1 MWSERLQSN
10 KANRKVLSLFK
21 FKFFTLLL
29 FIVCMLS
36 SCHER
41 KINPN
46 TNLQLSDY
54 DSISLD
60 NYRISPKLV
69 RREIR
74 NMLATDSDSTLS
86 DYYARTYYVKHRSLV
101 WIDRKGIDDR
111 ADTLAARLKTVTEF
125 GFNTE
130 QFRLQEIE
138 ADLKRVRNL
147 DFEGKSNTISK
158 VLGRLEYNLTKAL
171 FRYSA
176 GQRFGYTNPNN
187 ILNRLDKREN
197 SEAYATLYGLKS
209 PYAKRS
215 FYRQAVEAVQKDSLS
230 AFLDASEPQN
240 PYYKQL
246 VRIFNSDSARYFNKQ
261 LLLVNMERCR
271 WRMADYPWNHKKYV
285 LVNVPSM
292 HLRAIDGDKVLTM
305 RIGCGSLKTKT
316 PLLSSNIMRM
326 DINPQWIMPRSIVKK
341 SIIPRLG
348 NRWYFKSRHYFIRDR
363 ATGKDIEPWQAS
375 PAALL
380 DGSQLAIQEG
390 GEGNSLGRIIFRFN
404 NDFSIYLHDTSS
416 RDVFERAERDVS
428 HGCIRVEKPFE
439 LAEFL
444 LGEGKRSTIEKI
456 RYSMNADVS
465 PLGKSKDELT
475 EQEQAVADTLQK
487 KMLIG
492 KAEVKPVVPLFIW
505 YFTLYPDEN
514 GKIQYYNDLYGYDV
528 VIYHDL
534 RNYL

>member
-1 MWSERLQSN
+1 MLLERFPSSKLEGKNS
-10 KANRKVLSLFK
+10 
-21 FKFFTLLL
+21 LLL
-29 FIVCMLS
+29 NLIFMAFFLVGVCLLS
-36 SCHER
+36 SCGDR

-46 TNLQLSDY
+46 ANLRLEDY
-54 DSISLD
+54 DSID
-60 NYRISPKLV
+60 IEGYRISLRQI
-69 RREIR
+69 RRELR
-74 NMLATDSDSTLS
+74 RMVGSDSDSTLS
-86 DYYARTYYVKHRSLV
+86 DYYARTYYVKHRPLI

-111 ADTLAARLKTVTEF
+111 ADTLALRLHSVRKLGF
-125 GFNTE
+125 GLDK
-130 QFRLQEIE
+130 FRSREIDE
-138 ADLKRVRNL
+138 DLKKIHNL
-147 DFEGKSNTISK
+147 DFEGKNNNINK
-158 VLGRLEYNLTKAL
+158 VLARLEYNLTKAL

-187 ILNRLDKREN
+187 LLNRLDKRDN
-197 SEAYATLYGLKS
+197 SSSYYTLYDLKS
-209 PYAKRS
+209 PFPRKR
-215 FYRQAVEAVQKDSLS
+215 FYTQAVDAVRKDSLGE
-230 AFLDASEPQN
+230 FIDAAEPQN
-240 PYYKQL
+240 PYYKRL
-246 VRIFNSDSARYFNKQ
+246 ERILNSDSARFFGREQ
-261 LLLVNMERCR
+261 LMVNIERCR
-271 WRMADYPWNHKKYV
+271 WRMEDYPWNHKKYV
-285 LVNVPSM
+285 LVNIPSL
-292 HLRAIDGDKVLTM
+292 HLLAVDGDNTLTM

-316 PLLSSNIMRM
+316 PLLSSTIVRM

-363 ATGKDIEPWQAS
+363 ATGKDIEPWAAS

-428 HGCIRVEKPFE
+428 HGCIRVERPFQ

-444 LGEGKRSTIEKI
+444 LGENNRKTIEKV

-475 EQEQAVADTLQK
+475 EQELAVLDTLQK
-487 KMLIG
+487 KKLIG

-505 YFTLYPDEN
+505 YFTLYPDIN
-514 GKIQYYNDLYGYDV
+514 GKIRFYNDLYGYDE
-528 VIYHDL
+528 VIYREL